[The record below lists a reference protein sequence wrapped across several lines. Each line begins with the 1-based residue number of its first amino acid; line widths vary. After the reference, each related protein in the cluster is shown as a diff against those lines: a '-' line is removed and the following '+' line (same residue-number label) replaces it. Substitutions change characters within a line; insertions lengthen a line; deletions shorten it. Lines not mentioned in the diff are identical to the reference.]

1 MGRETARAKGVAR
14 VRVFFPAGQGLALF
28 DELGVPLGP
37 EERDGCEATIERLHG
52 ELGEASLAELRAE
65 GSAMALER
73 AVAAALVLAHAPR

>member
-1 MGRETARAKGVAR
+1 M
-14 VRVFFPAGQGLALF
+14 
-28 DELGVPLGP
+28 PLGP